1 MSISEIPGFI
11 FHQLRLSLEGRILTI
26 ILKNTIATS
35 QVHDSLHHKSILI
48 KVQRDANYA
57 V

>member
-1 MSISEIPGFI
+1 MQFLE
-11 FHQLRLSLEGRILTI
+11 QLSDQCYILTT
-26 ILKNTIATS
+26 LPLVKEPPVPLSKTPTGN
-35 QVHDSLHHKSILI
+35 ILI

>member
-1 MSISEIPGFI
+1 VN
-11 FHQLRLSLEGRILTI
+11 R
-26 ILKNTIATS
+26 
-35 QVHDSLHHKSILI
+35 KSILI